1 MLAWLQRVLLGRRV
15 SPLAAVAP
23 GEACLI
29 VGLGNP
35 GPVYAGTRHN
45 LGFECAD
52 HLAARL
58 GAAWAA
64 DDGALV
70 ALTNASRSRL
80 VLAKPQRFMNRSG
93 PVVAGLVTRLAIE
106 PHSVLI
112 VYDDMDL
119 PFGALRLRA
128 RGSAGTHNGMRSVVR
143 ALGTEE
149 IARLRI
155 GIGQAGPGAA
165 TDHVL
170 SRFGP
175 DEALRVAELV
185 ERAGDAAL
193 AWAKE
198 GAEVAMN
205 RYNRS

>member
-15 SPLAAVAP
+15 GPLAGVAP
-23 GEACLI
+23 GEARLI

-35 GPVYAGTRHN
+35 GPEYAGTRHN
-45 LGFECAD
+45 LGFECVD
-52 HLAARL
+52 HVAARV
-58 GAAWAA
+58 GAAWLP

-70 ALTNASRSRL
+70 ALATGEL

-93 PVVAGLVTRLAIE
+93 PVVAGLMSRLAIE
-106 PHSVLI
+106 PPSVLI

-119 PFGALRLRA
+119 PLGALRLRA
-128 RGSAGTHNGMRSVVR
+128 RGSAGTHNGMRSVVQ
-143 ALGTEE
+143 ALGTEDV
-149 IARLRI
+149 ARLRI

-170 SRFGP
+170 SRFDP
-175 DEALRVAELV
+175 DQAPRVRELV
-185 ERAGDAAL
+185 ERAADAAL